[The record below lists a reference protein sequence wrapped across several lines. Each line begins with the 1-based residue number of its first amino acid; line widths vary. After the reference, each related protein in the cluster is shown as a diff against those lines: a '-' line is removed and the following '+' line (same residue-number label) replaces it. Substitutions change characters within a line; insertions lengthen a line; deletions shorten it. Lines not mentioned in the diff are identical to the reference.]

1 MAVLTQ
7 VIIMMILI
15 LVGILCFKLKIIT
28 KQVSKGITSLV
39 LKVVN
44 PIIILVSYQKPF
56 NINELAGLGWA
67 FVFAAICTAVV
78 LLVPM
83 ILVRGGKNKA
93 ALAVERFSATYTNC
107 MFMGVPLIQG
117 VFGMDAVFYLTAYM
131 TFFNILV
138 WTHGVI
144 SMRGEGGG
152 GRQMLLSVVK
162 TPALIATVIG
172 IVLFLLNITLP
183 SIPMTILND
192 LAALNTPLAMFAAG
206 AVIAETDLLNALKN
220 VRIYWICIVRLVIL
234 PLICLVIMLA
244 VLRAVPGLS
253 AQIAGV
259 CLLAAACPTAAT
271 GTLFAIEY
279 GKDSS
284 YASQLFT
291 MTTIFSIITMPLMM
305 NLWNL
310 VA

>member
-78 LLVPM
+78 LFVPM

-144 SMRGEGGG
+144 SMRGEGGN
-152 GRQMLLSVVK
+152 GRQMLLSVIK
-162 TPALIATVIG
+162 TPALIATIIG

-206 AVIAETDLLNALKN
+206 AVIAETDLRNAFKN
-220 VRIYWICIVRLVIL
+220 VRIYWICIVRLLIL
-234 PLICLVIMLA
+234 PVICLLILWA
-244 VLRAVPGLS
+244 ILRATPGLS
-253 AQIAGV
+253 PQIAGV

-279 GKDSS
+279 GKDSG

-291 MTTIFSIITMPLMM
+291 MTTIFSIITMPLIM

-310 VA
+310 MV